1 MLIAHICNGS
11 SASESSRKIDIAS
24 KKERV
29 WEREPVSKR
38 AKKSEVVRCQIKSK
52 YKTAK
57 KHCILKLVLIL
68 YIVLVLENEIFPR
81 VAGR

>member
-1 MLIAHICNGS
+1 MLIFVLDQAR
-11 SASESSRKIDIAS
+11 ESSRKIDIAI

-29 WEREPVSKR
+29 WESEPVSKR

-57 KHCILKLVLIL
+57 KTL
-68 YIVLVLENEIFPR
+68 YTQISSNPIHSVGLR
-81 VAGR
+81 K